1 MAIDKA
7 KVKEIAK
14 LARMKVADNDE
25 SELATELNQILDWIE
40 QLDEVDTKNV
50 LPVTSVTSEILSQR
64 DDKVTNLDQKDKV
77 LANSPSDNSD
87 FYVVPKV
94 VE

>member
-1 MAIDKA
+1 
-7 KVKEIAK
+7 
-14 LARMKVADNDE
+14 MKVADNDE
-25 SELATELNQILDWIE
+25 SELAKELNQILDWIE

>member
-1 MAIDKA
+1 MSIDKA

-14 LARMKVADNDE
+14 LARMKVANNDE
-25 SELATELNQILDWIE
+25 SELARELNQILDWIE
-40 QLDEVDTKNV
+40 QLDEVDTKDV